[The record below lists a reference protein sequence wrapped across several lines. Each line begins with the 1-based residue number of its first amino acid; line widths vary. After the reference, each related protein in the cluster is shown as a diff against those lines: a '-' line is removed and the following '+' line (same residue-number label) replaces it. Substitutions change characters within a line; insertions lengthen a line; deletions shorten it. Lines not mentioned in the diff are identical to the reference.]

1 MKKSHLWVLTLVL
14 SLFIVMPSYANT
26 KTKHHASHT
35 SHKVHNVHK
44 IVKRKMGTNQIKH
57 KGNTMVGFASWYGYE
72 SGPKTASGELFNPKK
87 LTAAHRSLKFG
98 TKVKVTNLDNK
109 KSVIVT
115 VNDRGPSIK
124 NRIIDLSKGAAKV
137 IGMNG
142 IEKVSI
148 SIM

>member
-57 KGNTMVGFASWYGYE
+57 KGNNMVGFASYYGYE

-98 TKVKVTNLDNK
+98 TKIKVTNLDNK

-115 VNDRGPSIK
+115 VNDRGPYVK
-124 NRIIDLSKGAAKV
+124 NRILDLSKGAAKV

>member
-1 MKKSHLWVLTLVL
+1 
-14 SLFIVMPSYANT
+14 MPSYANT
-26 KTKHHASHT
+26 KTKHHASH
-35 SHKVHNVHK
+35 KVHNVQK

>member
-26 KTKHHASHT
+26 KTKHHASH
-35 SHKVHNVHK
+35 KVHNVQK